1 MSSRLIFADFSLVV
15 YTMQP
20 FVTAEK
26 LITRYHLSHQLWIT
40 DFPTNRSQGVLVSDI
55 LSPLLFILHTDD
67 CCHLVKFADN
77 KVLLSPLSEQ
87 HHRSTLQDLVEC
99 FGSCCFE
106 LDVDKTKEMTVSFSP
121 KQRESA
127 EALTTI
133 TAIRGKAGGNCGGVQ
148 EFFYYVNF
156 VNVLWFFQQHRGD
169 FFFRSA
175 FRGRSL
181 TTFAPRNVWLLSSDL
196 QPVGSR

>member
-1 MSSRLIFADFSLVV
+1 
-15 YTMQP
+15 MQP

-26 LITRYHLSHQLWIT
+26 LITRYHLSHQLRIT
-40 DFPTNRSQGVLVSDI
+40 DFLRNRSQGVLVSNT

-77 KVLLSPLSEQ
+77 KVLLSLLAEQ

-99 FGSCCFE
+99 FGSCCCE

-121 KQRESA
+121 TQRESA

-133 TAIRGKAGGNCGGVQ
+133 TAIRGKAGRNCGGVQ
-148 EFFYYVNF
+148 EFFLETIF
-156 VNVLWFFQQHRGD
+156 VNVLWFSNNNRGD
-169 FFFRSA
+169 FFKKKSA

-181 TTFAPRNVWLLSSDL
+181 TTFVPRNVWLLSSDL

>member
-77 KVLLSPLSEQ
+77 KVLLSLLSEQ

-106 LDVDKTKEMTVSFSP
+106 LGVDKTKEMTVSFSP

-127 EALTTI
+127 EAL
-133 TAIRGKAGGNCGGVQ
+133 KAGGNCGGVQ

-156 VNVLWFFQQHRGD
+156 VNVHRGD
-169 FFFRSA
+169 FFFKKC
-175 FRGRSL
+175 
-181 TTFAPRNVWLLSSDL
+181 L
-196 QPVGSR
+196 QRPFPDNLCAQECLAHFL